1 MPREN
6 SEMQKARKRQVGR
19 WGLKE
24 QGLGDME
31 EGLSR
36 RRRRRE
42 AKRVEK
48 RKTMVDKR
56 REDFEE

>member
-6 SEMQKARKRQVGR
+6 SEMQKARKRQMGR
-19 WGLKE
+19 WGLQVE
-24 QGLGDME
+24 ME

-36 RRRRRE
+36 RRSIE

-48 RKTMVDKR
+48 RKTRVDKR
-56 REDFEE
+56 REDLEG

>member
-19 WGLKE
+19 WELQVE
-24 QGLGDME
+24 ME

-36 RRRRRE
+36 RRRIE
-42 AKRVEK
+42 ATRVEK
-48 RKTMVDKR
+48 RKTRVDKR